1 MYQVCRSPSGKGERP
16 AFVARVEVLAAQIEE
31 REAASSSPPTEPLS
45 AAHPA
50 HATSHSSP
58 PPTSSPS
65 PTSSPPLAL
74 PPQPAQQAPLAET
87 LGVPWRGRGRRQWE
101 DGRSLAPHAIAL
113 PAMAPPQPLPPQ
125 PLPPQPLPQQQT
137 EPLLC
142 AEADTVPESDAPVQ
156 QQLLQAL
163 LVAELGPEQQRLLE
177 ALHCRISR
185 VNTDAELSVC
195 LGSPTCV
202 ARLLLLASDAELM
215 SGGDQV
221 RLPTAVL
228 TMALLSINLL
238 SLHSLHQNSTS
249 LALHLSGAAPHGDA
263 ASQAGARG
271 SDRLA
276 ARTRAERT
284 VCLR

>member
-16 AFVARVEVLAAQIEE
+16 AFVARVEILAAQIEE
-31 REAASSSPPTEPLS
+31 REATSSSPPTAPLS
-45 AAHPA
+45 AAHAA

-58 PPTSSPS
+58 PPTSP
-65 PTSSPPLAL
+65 PPLA
-74 PPQPAQQAPLAET
+74 
-87 LGVPWRGRGRRQWE
+87 
-101 DGRSLAPHAIAL
+101 S
-113 PAMAPPQPLPPQ
+113 

-142 AEADTVPESDAPVQ
+142 SEADTVPESDAPEQ

-221 RLPTAVL
+221 RLPIYGYT
-228 TMALLSINLL
+228 
-238 SLHSLHQNSTS
+238 HHGST
-249 LALHLSGAAPHGDA
+249 
-263 ASQAGARG
+263 
-271 SDRLA
+271 
-276 ARTRAERT
+276 
-284 VCLR
+284 